1 MRTDALKFSCLLLI
15 ASAAVQAEPER
26 DVRLPAGT
34 APPYTELV
42 PDADYQHAST
52 AAYEAFQDMKFAVR
66 IHWGVYSIDARGNES
81 WPFLGLSNAE
91 RQRYNLLYKTWNPQ
105 GFNAEQWMEFFDE
118 AGFKGVA
125 FTTKHHEGFSMF
137 DTKTR
142 VRSRVNWT
150 APGGPALESC
160 DLAYDIMETP
170 FHRDIVREICDAAHR
185 HGLMIDLYFSHP
197 DWYDA
202 DFRPYG
208 TSPEQVPGSPG
219 IDRLVT
225 LQDGRPATLF
235 PAVSPEERER
245 MIERHRRQLTELL
258 TNYGKIDM
266 VCLDI
271 SLGAE
276 VWPQLKETIKEL
288 RRIQPDVMFR
298 DRGIGNYGD
307 YFTPE
312 RFVPGAKEAATMPWM
327 VIYPLANAFSFD
339 PVAAHYKGA
348 KWVIDNLADCAAK
361 GGNFMVGIGPDG
373 DGRFHPAAIAQLRE
387 AGRWLGVNGEAI
399 YATRARPG
407 ALWKE
412 GDAIR
417 FTRSKDDATVY
428 AISLTRPGPTMILE
442 TVKARAGS
450 EIHLLGLDTPLSWT
464 QTERGLEIA
473 VPNSAPSEL
482 AYAFKIS
489 RG

>member
-1 MRTDALKFSCLLLI
+1 MSCLFL
-15 ASAAVQAEPER
+15 AAVVIARAEPAR
-26 DVRLPAGT
+26 DIRLPAGK
-34 APPYTELV
+34 APSYTELV

-66 IHWGVYSIDARGNES
+66 IHWGIYSIDALGNES
-81 WPFLGLSNAE
+81 WPFLGLSNE
-91 RQRYNLLYKTWNPQ
+91 GRQRYNNLYKTWNPQ
-105 GFNAEQWMEFFDE
+105 GFDAEQWMRFFDE
-118 AGFKGVA
+118 AGFKGLA
-125 FTTKHHEGFSMF
+125 FTAKHHEGFAMF

-142 VRSRVNWT
+142 VHSRVDWT

-170 FHRDIVREICDAAHR
+170 FHRDVVKEICDAAHR

-208 TSPEQVPGSPG
+208 TSPEQVPGGEG
-219 IDRLVT
+219 ISRLEKY
-225 LQDGRPATLF
+225 QNGRPATIF
-235 PAVSPEERER
+235 PPVAPAEQQR
-245 MIERHRRQLTELL
+245 MIARHREQLRELL

-276 VWPQLKETIKEL
+276 VWPQLKQTIKEL
-288 RRIQPDVMFR
+288 RGIQPDVMFR

-307 YFTPE
+307 YYTPE
-312 RFVPGAKEAATMPWM
+312 RFVPGSKENATMPWM
-327 VIYPLANAFSFD
+327 VIYPLANAFSYD

-348 KWVIDNLADCAAK
+348 KWVIDNLVDCAAK

-373 DGRFHPAAIAQLRE
+373 DGRFHPAAVSQLEE
-387 AGRWLGVNGEAI
+387 AGRWLKVNGEAI

-407 ALWKE
+407 NLWKE
-412 GDAIR
+412 GEEIR
-417 FTRSKDDATVY
+417 FTRSKDQATVY
-428 AISLTRPGPTMILE
+428 AISLVRPGATLILGSV
-442 TVKARAGS
+442 TARPGS
-450 EIHLLGLDTPLSWT
+450 QIRLLGQDEPLNWR
-464 QTERGLEIA
+464 QTERGLEIE
-473 VPNSAPSEL
+473 VPAAAPEEP

-489 RG
+489 QG